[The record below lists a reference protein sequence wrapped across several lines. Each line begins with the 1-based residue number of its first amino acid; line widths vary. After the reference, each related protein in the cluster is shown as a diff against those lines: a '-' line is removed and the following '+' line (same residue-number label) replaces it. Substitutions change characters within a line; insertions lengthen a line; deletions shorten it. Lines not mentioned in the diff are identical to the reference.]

1 MFSNLY
7 TVSQS
12 GAGDLENFFAHENH
26 VFPVS
31 LSEYGQLRGGTK
43 SDFLDCLESIDKP
56 TYIKQK
62 TDAYHIWTSISSN
75 ELPRVKFTNIWQL
88 LWSTACQQN

>member
-1 MFSNLY
+1 MNKLSLLNPKFASKSSRGKEKKKLVKADCQLFSNLY

-31 LSEYGQLRGGTK
+31 LSEYGQLRGGHK
-43 SDFLDCLESIDKP
+43 VRFS
-56 TYIKQK
+56 
-62 TDAYHIWTSISSN
+62 
-75 ELPRVKFTNIWQL
+75 
-88 LWSTACQQN
+88 

>member
-31 LSEYGQLRGGTK
+31 LSEHGQLRGGTK

-56 TYIKQK
+56 T
-62 TDAYHIWTSISSN
+62 
-75 ELPRVKFTNIWQL
+75 
-88 LWSTACQQN
+88 